1 MFRCS
6 HLEEGNM
13 KKGRFLTEE
22 EAIKISDAQ
31 IEVAPLSRYH
41 MLACLGEDQ
50 LSFDEILEAFH

>member
-1 MFRCS
+1 
-6 HLEEGNM
+6 M